1 MANKKFS
8 DFVLG
13 TTVSDI
19 DFVVG
24 YKDLDNIQIA
34 PIQLDS
40 TYDLSLA
47 LVNPGVVEVTLG
59 GQGGPTSGSQS
70 QITLAAGNNIEFS
83 VLGPVLQ
90 IDNPVVN
97 KIIIAGT
104 FHNIFGGDP
113 GIFGDTLEFGIQAL
127 PLSDSSSVL
136 SVPFNCKIVGASIK
150 WISSDAAAITA
161 GNSYQVKLY
170 KMNNNSGKTTDASN
184 YDFVGDFS
192 GLSLDSSDN
201 GGYPY
206 KTSTTEFT
214 LSAGDII
221 NVSGVETGS
230 ILSSDAEMEMSIV
243 IQPI

>member
-8 DFVLG
+8 QFEIKTDPSQVDFL
-13 TTVSDI
+13 
-19 DFVVG
+19 VG
-24 YKDLDNIQIA
+24 YTGLENIQI
-34 PIQLDS
+34 S
-40 TYDLSLA
+40 TDDLLPEIVQPKSI
-47 LVNPGVVEVTLG
+47 V
-59 GQGGPTSGSQS
+59 
-70 QITLAAGNNIEFS
+70 
-83 VLGPVLQ
+83 
-90 IDNPVVN
+90 
-97 KIIIAGT
+97 AGT
-104 FHNIFGGDP
+104 FHNLFGGDP

-136 SVPFNCKIVGASIK
+136 CVPFDCKIVAASIK
-150 WISSDAAAITA
+150 FISNDAVSITA

-192 GLSLDSSDN
+192 GLLLDSSDS
-201 GGYPY
+201 GGFPF
-206 KTSTTEFT
+206 KTSTTEFI

-221 NVSGVETGS
+221 NVSGVESGT

>member
-8 DFVLG
+8 QFEIKTDPSQVDFL
-13 TTVSDI
+13 
-19 DFVVG
+19 VG
-24 YKDLDNIQIA
+24 YTGLENIQI
-34 PIQLDS
+34 S
-40 TYDLSLA
+40 TDDLLPEIVQPKSI
-47 LVNPGVVEVTLG
+47 V
-59 GQGGPTSGSQS
+59 
-70 QITLAAGNNIEFS
+70 
-83 VLGPVLQ
+83 
-90 IDNPVVN
+90 
-97 KIIIAGT
+97 AGT
-104 FHNIFGGDP
+104 FHNLFGGDP

-150 WISSDAAAITA
+150 WISNDGAAITA

-184 YDFVGDFS
+184 YDFVGDFN

-201 GGYPY
+201 GGHPY